1 MRDIRAS
8 AEVADMIGAEN
19 LHRLRNSPAYG
30 PFNCWHCGAR
40 GDANTEPATV
50 IAELGPG
57 DAYSER
63 STVIAQPDEGAARI
77 ALAHAECA
85 RSQVVSPGA
94 PAPAA
99 PTELRAGR
107 IAAGSGG
114 EWHCRPLTADLPDPD
129 GPLPLLIL
137 DQRPEMAVRS
147 GRDERVTPFYSALL
161 SMGLTLVTTISE
173 QLAEAMDGQA
183 WAQAHAQAAGPEH
196 RALPTAPGWR
206 LELSARRAAR
216 LTAPDGSL
224 IWDGECGQPRPWRV
238 LITRTNRCAVLIGA
252 IGLYPTTERPFTR
265 ITTLLDQAAHAE
277 ELVGGLIQAW

>member
-19 LHRLRNSPAYG
+19 LHRLRHSPAYG
-30 PFNCWHCGAR
+30 PFACWHCDES

-57 DAYSER
+57 DAYTER
-63 STVIAQPDEGAARI
+63 STVIAQPYEGAAQI
-77 ALAHAECA
+77 ALAHATCA
-85 RSQVVSPGA
+85 RSQVVNTTPVTL
-94 PAPAA
+94 
-99 PTELRAGR
+99 TEPEIGR
-107 IAAGSGG
+107 IAAGSGRP
-114 EWHCRPLTADLPDPD
+114 WHCRPLTADLPDPD

-147 GRDERVTPFYSALL
+147 GPDERVARFYSALL
-161 SMGLTLVTTISE
+161 NMGLTLVTTISE

-183 WAQAHAQAAGPEH
+183 WALDHAQMAGSEPEI
-196 RALPTAPGWR
+196 LPPVPGWR

-224 IWDGECGQPRPWRV
+224 IWGGKCAQPRPWRT
-238 LITRTNRCAVLIGA
+238 LITRTGRCAVLIGA
-252 IGLYPTTERPFTR
+252 IGLWPTTERPFIR

-277 ELVGGLIQAW
+277 ELVGGLVEAC

>member
-19 LHRLRNSPAYG
+19 LHRLRHSPAYG
-30 PFNCWHCGAR
+30 PFTCWHCHGP

-57 DAYSER
+57 DAYTEPA
-63 STVIAQPDEGAARI
+63 TVIAELHDGARI

-85 RSQVVSPGA
+85 RSQVVSTST

-99 PTELRAGR
+99 LTEPGTGADMAALTGVLAG
-107 IAAGSGG
+107 
-114 EWHCRPLTADLPDPD
+114 PD

-137 DQRPEMAVRS
+137 DHRPEMIVRS
-147 GRDERVTPFYSALL
+147 GPAERVNPFVSTLL
-161 SMGLTLVTTISE
+161 GMGLTLVTTISE
-173 QLAEAMDGQA
+173 QLAQAMDGQA
-183 WAQAHAQAAGPEH
+183 GALAHAQAAGPEPSV
-196 RALPTAPGWR
+196 LPPGPAPGWR

-216 LTAPDGSL
+216 LTAPDGSV
-224 IWDGECGQPRPWRV
+224 IYGGECGQPRPWRA
-238 LITRTNRCAVLIGA
+238 LISRTDRCAVLIGA
-252 IGLYPTTERPFTR
+252 IGLNASPGERAPTR

-277 ELVGGLIQAW
+277 ELVGGLVEAC